1 MTDEKNEQNK
11 TDTEIEEKKNAEPG
25 NNKEN
30 YPNQREKEIEKK
42 VKRSKQ

>member
-11 TDTEIEEKKNAEPG
+11 TDTEMEEKKNAEAE
-25 NNKEN
+25 NNKES